1 LNIADNKCEVCV
13 DINKTDKNY
22 PVRNSKVGMN
32 DKQMNLHYACLVHI
46 DELWAK
52 LDKP

>member
-1 LNIADNKCEVCV
+1 MNITDNKCEVCT
-13 DINKTDKNY
+13 DIFGTDKNY
-22 PVRNSKVGMN
+22 PVRQAKVALN
-32 DKQMNLHYACLVHI
+32 DRNMDLHFSCLVHI